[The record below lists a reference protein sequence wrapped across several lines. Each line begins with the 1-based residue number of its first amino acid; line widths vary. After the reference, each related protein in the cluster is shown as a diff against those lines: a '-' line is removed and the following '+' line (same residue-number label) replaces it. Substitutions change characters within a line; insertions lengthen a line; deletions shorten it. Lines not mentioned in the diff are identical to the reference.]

1 MEGRSK
7 GLTDH
12 SGQGDPA
19 DVVNE
24 LIEGPPDGSAG
35 SYGFTS
41 LSAGQYAESAVDDNE
56 SHGQHQEWQ

>member
-1 MEGRSK
+1 MECRSK

-24 LIEGPPDGSAG
+24 LIDGPSDGSAG
-35 SYGFTS
+35 SYGLTS
-41 LSAGQYAESAVDDNE
+41 LSAGQYAESAVDNDEN
-56 SHGQHQEWQ
+56 HG